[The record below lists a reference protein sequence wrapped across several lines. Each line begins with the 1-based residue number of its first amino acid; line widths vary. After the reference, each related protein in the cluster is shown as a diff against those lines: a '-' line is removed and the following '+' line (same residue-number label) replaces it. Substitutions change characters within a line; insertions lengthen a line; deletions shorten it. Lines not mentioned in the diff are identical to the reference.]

1 MGCGLFA
8 LAVEAQAVWSIITLV
23 GRVLAAKVS
32 RNPEPVVGTEV
43 LEQARYDFVAG
54 PIRRPFSE
62 TLAMASQVRSAKA
75 SRRAS
80 TCPKR
85 PRTVADS
92 DSTRSVSVS
101 SRVSSL
107 SASPLGIVTL
117 SFTASSLVSRLLSLP
132 VSHSLEADG
141 TQ

>member
-62 TLAMASQVRSAKA
+62 TLADGITGEERQSLAQGINLSEA
-75 SRRAS
+75 
-80 TCPKR
+80 P
-85 PRTVADS
+85 ADS
-92 DSTRSVSVS
+92 S
-101 SRVSSL
+101 
-107 SASPLGIVTL
+107 
-117 SFTASSLVSRLLSLP
+117 
-132 VSHSLEADG
+132 
-141 TQ
+141 